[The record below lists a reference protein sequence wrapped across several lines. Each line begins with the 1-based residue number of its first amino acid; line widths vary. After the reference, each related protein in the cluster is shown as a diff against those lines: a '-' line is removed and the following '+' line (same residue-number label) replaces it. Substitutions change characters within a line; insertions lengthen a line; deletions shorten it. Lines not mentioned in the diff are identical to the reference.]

1 MMRLSASAAFSI
13 SPPAFSIMPSNLSIL
28 AFSSGYSLSL
38 SSKLA
43 LAVRDFSISEKGS
56 AMGSPGDGVTH
67 IYLSDSQGNVHI
79 KPFGEPAKSPPAS
92 PARLEF
98 DSHFQLHPVGRRDL
112 TVLVYLL
119 QKNEEGIYPGTNPR
133 LIQFGLKFLF

>member
-98 DSHFQLHPVGRRDL
+98 DSHFQLHPNAPSKTGSPVVFVKSAR
-112 TVLVYLL
+112 TMVSFSVS
-119 QKNEEGIYPGTNPR
+119 
-133 LIQFGLKFLF
+133 